1 MKEEVSGGGAHIT
14 LPELRIKSSSLAEE
28 RKQLLIAQQS
38 ETFIEF
44 SWIYL

>member
-1 MKEEVSGGGAHIT
+1 MKEEVSGGGALIT